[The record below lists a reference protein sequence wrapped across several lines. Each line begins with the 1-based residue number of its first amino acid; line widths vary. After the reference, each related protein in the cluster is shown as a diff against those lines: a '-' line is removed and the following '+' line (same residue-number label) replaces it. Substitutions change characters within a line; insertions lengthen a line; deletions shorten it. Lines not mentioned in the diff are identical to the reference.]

1 MDKKAAVALES
12 SIKHWGKN
20 VAAET
25 PDGVHYGS
33 DSCALCKMFRPYLC
47 WHECKGCPVS
57 IRSGVMYCDKTPY
70 SRANRM
76 YVEWVNDP
84 SNIFLRDQ
92 WREAAQ
98 AELDFLKSLREPKKG
113 DKEETD

>member
-1 MDKKAAVALES
+1 
-12 SIKHWGKN
+12 
-20 VAAET
+20 
-25 PDGVHYGS
+25 
-33 DSCALCKMFRPYLC
+33 
-47 WHECKGCPVS
+47 
-57 IRSGVMYCDKTPY
+57 
-70 SRANRM
+70 M